1 VTVLDRLLRRRTHDT
16 DLEPVD
22 GALLSVRNVTA
33 KYGAIA
39 ALRGV
44 DFHLFPGE
52 IVTLLG
58 ANGAGKT
65 TSLNAITGL
74 VPVTEGAVFLDG
86 ENITNRTP
94 EWVVNHG
101 VGLSP
106 EGRRVFAKLTIDE
119 NLRLGAGLR
128 SRAFHD
134 RRRAEV
140 IELFPVLEAKRQLQA
155 GLLSG
160 GEQQQLAIARALMS
174 DPKVLLL
181 DEPSLGLAP
190 LIVQTVFELIAKL
203 REAGVSILLVE
214 QNADRALAIADRAY
228 VLTTGRIELSGPA
241 EELRRDSAVEAAY
254 LGIGVA

>member
-1 VTVLDRLLRRRTHDT
+1 VTRFFRSRQVTAG
-16 DLEPVD
+16 LEPEP

-44 DFHLFPGE
+44 DFSLFPGE

-74 VPVTEGAVFLDG
+74 VGVTEGAIFFDG
-86 ENITNRTP
+86 EEITNRPP
-94 EWVVNHG
+94 EWVVRRG
-101 VGLSP
+101 IGLSP
-106 EGRRVFAKLTIDE
+106 EGRRVFAKLTVDE
-119 NLRLGAGLR
+119 NLRLGAGLHT
-128 SRAFHD
+128 RAFHD
-134 RRRAEV
+134 TRRAEV
-140 IELFPVLEAKRQLQA
+140 IELFPVLESKRDVQA

-190 LIVQTVFELIAKL
+190 LIVSTVFELIEQL
-203 REAGVSILLVE
+203 RDRGVSILLVE
-214 QNADRALAIADRAY
+214 QNADRALSIADRAY
-228 VLTTGRIELSGPA
+228 VLTTGRVELAGTA
-241 EELRRDSAVEAAY
+241 ADLRRDSAVEAAY
-254 LGIGVA
+254 LGIGVAE

>member
-1 VTVLDRLLRRRTHDT
+1 VTRFLRSRRASIG
-16 DLEPVD
+16 LEPEP

-33 KYGAIA
+33 KYGAVA

-44 DFHLFPGE
+44 DFHVHPGE

-74 VPVTEGAVFLDG
+74 VDVTDGAIFLDG
-86 ENITNRTP
+86 ENITGRSP
-94 EWVVNHG
+94 ESVVRAG

-106 EGRRVFAKLTIDE
+106 EGRRVFAKLTTDE

-140 IELFPVLEAKRQLQA
+140 IELFPVLERKRHLQA

-174 DPKVLLL
+174 DPKILLL

-190 LIVQTVFELIAKL
+190 LIVTTVFQLIEQL
-203 REAGVSILLVE
+203 RGRGVSILLVE

-228 VLTTGRIELSGPA
+228 VLTTGRIELSGEA
-241 EELRRDSAVEAAY
+241 TQLRRDSAIEAAY
-254 LGIGVA
+254 LGIGAT

>member
-1 VTVLDRLLRRRTHDT
+1 MRPFIRRRDAGAG
-16 DLEPVD
+16 LEPEP

-39 ALRGV
+39 ALRGI
-44 DFHLFPGE
+44 DFHLCPGE

-74 VPVTEGAVFLDG
+74 VSVTEGAVFLDG
-86 ENITNRTP
+86 ENITNRPP
-94 EWVVNHG
+94 EWVVQRG

-106 EGRRVFAKLTIDE
+106 EGRRVFAKLTVDE
-119 NLRLGAGLR
+119 NLRLGAGMR
-128 SRAFHD
+128 SRSFHE
-134 RRRAEV
+134 RRRSEV
-140 IELFPVLEAKRQLQA
+140 IDLFPVLEDKRQLQA

-190 LIVQTVFELIAKL
+190 LIVSSVFELIEGL
-203 REAGVSILLVE
+203 RDRGVSILLVE
-214 QNADRALAIADRAY
+214 QNADKALSIADRAY
-228 VLTTGRIELSGPA
+228 VLATGRIEISGDA
-241 EELRRDSAVEAAY
+241 AELRRNPAVEAAY

>member
-1 VTVLDRLLRRRTHDT
+1 VSLRDRILLRPERDT
-16 DLEPVD
+16 DLEPEP

-44 DFHLFPGE
+44 DFHLCPGE

-86 ENITNRTP
+86 ENITNRPP

-106 EGRRVFAKLTIDE
+106 EGRRVFAKLTVDE
-119 NLRLGAGLR
+119 NLRLGAGMR
-128 SRAFHD
+128 SRSFHD

-140 IELFPVLEAKRQLQA
+140 IDLFPVLDAKRQLQA

-190 LIVQTVFELIAKL
+190 LIVQTVFELIGRL
-203 REAGVSILLVE
+203 RESGVSILLVE
-214 QNADRALAIADRAY
+214 QNADRALEIADRAY
-228 VLTTGRIELSGPA
+228 VLTTGRIELSGSA

>member
-1 VTVLDRLLRRRTHDT
+1 VKPFFRSRRTST
-16 DLEPVD
+16 GFEPEP
-22 GALLSVRNVTA
+22 GALLSVRSVTA
-33 KYGAIA
+33 KYGAIP

-44 DFHLFPGE
+44 DFHLCAGE

-65 TSLNAITGL
+65 TCLNAITGL
-74 VPVTEGAVFLDG
+74 VRVAEGAVFFEG
-86 ENITNRTP
+86 EDITNRAP
-94 EWVVNHG
+94 EWVVRRG
-101 VGLSP
+101 IGLSP
-106 EGRRVFAKLTIDE
+106 EGRRVFAKLTVDE
-119 NLRLGAGLR
+119 NLRLGAGMHP
-128 SRAFHD
+128 RAFHD
-134 RRRAEV
+134 KRRVEV
-140 IELFPVLEAKRQLQA
+140 IELFPVLEQKRDLQA

-190 LIVQTVFELIAKL
+190 LIVSTVFGLIEEL
-203 REAGVSILLVE
+203 RDRGVSIILVE

-228 VLTTGRIELSGPA
+228 VLTTGRIELAGNA
-241 EELRRDSAVEAAY
+241 DELRRNSAVEAAY